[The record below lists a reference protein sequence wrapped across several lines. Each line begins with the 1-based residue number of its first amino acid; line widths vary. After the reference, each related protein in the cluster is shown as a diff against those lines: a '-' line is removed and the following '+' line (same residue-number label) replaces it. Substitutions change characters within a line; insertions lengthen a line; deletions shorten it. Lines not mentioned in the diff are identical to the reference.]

1 MASTAPVLLE
11 RPSAPELEH
20 PAARVRPVAQP
31 RDRMAWALGLVLAAG
46 ALLRV
51 WQIDAVGLNSDEAVY
66 VGQAAGIGHVQ
77 GLEPYFPIFRAHPLL
92 FQTVLS
98 FGFRLGFEPGSFERL
113 AAVGVGILNVLLVFE
128 IGRLLYGRRAG
139 VLAAMALALMP
150 YDVVVSRQVLL
161 DGPMTLC
168 ATLALY
174 MVVRF
179 AMSERAIWLYGAGA
193 ALGLTVLA
201 KETGIVL
208 VGGIYAFFALSPAVN
223 VRLKDLMRSM
233 AVMGLVIAPYP
244 LALMLSGQS
253 GTGGNFLTWQLLRRP
268 NHTWDFYATT
278 VPAAIGPLV
287 IVAAAVGLYRA
298 RRSLSW
304 RETLLLSWILAPVAF
319 FQVWPVK
326 GYQYLLPAAP
336 AVALLAGRGLA
347 GLGSWVRPV
356 AVAAVVLTLVVP
368 TWQKIQPAS
377 GSSSLA
383 GTGGVPGGREAG
395 RWVNEH
401 VPLGAQLLTVG
412 PSMANILEFYGRRK
426 AYGLSVSLNPLK
438 RNPTYEPLANPDL
451 AIRHGALRYVV
462 WDAFSAERSPTFSR
476 RLLRYADR
484 YNGRV
489 VETESVA
496 TRTRAGARTRTPVIV
511 IYEVRP

>member
-1 MASTAPVLLE
+1 MTTTAGPLLE
-11 RPSAPELEH
+11 PPPERLDV
-20 PAARVRPVAQP
+20 PAAPAVPVAP
-31 RDRMAWALGLVLAAG
+31 PGDRTAWALGLVLAAG

-51 WQIDAVGLNSDEAVY
+51 WHIDAIGLNSDEAVY

-77 GLEPYFPIFRAHPLL
+77 GLDPYFPIFRAHPLL

-98 FGFRLGFEPGSFERL
+98 FGFRLGLEPGSFERL
-113 AAVGVGILNVLLVFE
+113 ASAVVGLLNVLLVFE

-139 VLAAMALALMP
+139 LLAAMALALMP

-174 MVVRF
+174 MMVRF
-179 AMSERAIWLYGAGA
+179 AMSERAMWLYGAGA

-208 VGGIYAFFALSPAVN
+208 VGAIYAFLALSPAVR
-223 VRLKDLMRSM
+223 VRLKDLAKSM
-233 AVMGLVIAPYP
+233 GVMALVVAPYP
-244 LALMLSGQS
+244 LALMLSGES

-278 VPAAIGPLV
+278 VPGAIGPVVLA
-287 IVAAAVGLYRA
+287 AAAVGLWRS
-298 RRSLSW
+298 RRLRSW
-304 RETLLLSWILAPVAF
+304 RETLLLSWILAPTAF

-368 TWQKIQPAS
+368 SWQKIQPAN

-395 RWVNEH
+395 LWVGEH
-401 VPLGAQLLTVG
+401 VPLGASLLTVG
-412 PSMANILEFYGRRK
+412 PSMANILQFYGRRK
-426 AYGLSVSLNPLK
+426 AYGLSVSLNPLR

-462 WDAFSAERSPTFSR
+462 WDAFSAQRSPVFSR

-489 VETESVA
+489 VETESVPG
-496 TRTRAGARTRTPVIV
+496 RTRSGKTARTPVIV